1 MGVIVLGPLVNDI
14 LTMFVFQFSGMFP
27 GKYWL
32 LVITPVLEGIMECKS
47 VCCGSVSHNEIL
59 VYSVPFLHPQWLQKH
74 HTCAMSWNHK
84 TYMYP
89 TAKFHGRKE

>member
-32 LVITPVLEGIMECKS
+32 LVITPVLEGIMEF
-47 VCCGSVSHNEIL
+47 
-59 VYSVPFLHPQWLQKH
+59 PFLHPQWLQKH